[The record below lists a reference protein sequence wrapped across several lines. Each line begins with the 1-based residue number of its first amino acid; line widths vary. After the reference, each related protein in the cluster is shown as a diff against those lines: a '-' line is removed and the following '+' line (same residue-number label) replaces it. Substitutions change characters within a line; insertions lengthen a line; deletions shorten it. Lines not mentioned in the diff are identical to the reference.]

1 MKCTSL
7 NDLQIYKDQPFLA
20 FLFLVFSINYFF
32 KYNICTLQEQN
43 SIMKFYVYCMNNRE
57 KKVFTI
63 MLLLTQNLLGDGMN
77 NARS

>member
-57 KKVFTI
+57 KKSLHDYVITNTKFI
-63 MLLLTQNLLGDGMN
+63 GWWNE
-77 NARS
+77 